1 MFSAVPRAS
10 GPVFMFS
17 APELV
22 FGVTIGVRSR
32 FHVLR
37 GQTRFQWYRWRQ
49 IPFSCY
55 ALPKSYSAVPGAS
68 CPVYLFCAPGLI
80 FDDTEGVRSRFH
92 VLRSRTCFRLYRV
105 RLILFSCFLLLDMF
119 SAVPRAS
126 GPVFMFCAAK
136 LVFGGTGGVVSR
148 FIVLRAR
155 TRLRR
160 YRRRRV
166 WFSCFS
172 LPGSFSAVKGASGPV
187 FLFCACATLFYE
199 VRNAA
204 WGAMGC
210 GRRTRRSLLSVHFP
224 LLDMFSAVPRASV
237 PVFIF
242 YAPEFI
248 FDGTGGVIFPFI
260 ILRTWTRLRRY
271 RRRRVPV
278 YP

>member
-1 MFSAVPRAS
+1 MAS
-10 GPVFMFS
+10 NPIFMLC
-17 APELV
+17 APEII
-22 FGVTIGVRSR
+22 FGGTGGVVSRLLILRSWTHFR
-32 FHVLR
+32 RYR
-37 GQTRFQWYRWRQ
+37 GRKV
-49 IPFSCY
+49 PFSCF
-55 ALPKSYSAVPGAS
+55 ALP
-68 CPVYLFCAPGLI
+68 
-80 FDDTEGVRSRFH
+80 D
-92 VLRSRTCFRLYRV
+92 
-105 RLILFSCFLLLDMF
+105 LFSPVPSASHLVFL
-119 SAVPRAS
+119 
-126 GPVFMFCAAK
+126 FCAAK

-187 FLFCACATLFYE
+187 FLFCACATLFDE

-242 YAPEFI
+242 YAPEFV